1 MHKLYLLY
9 SWLIRV
15 LLYFFPDMP
24 IIMKFRGYLYSIPMS
39 GCKRNFQVASSA
51 NLKGLENITIGKN
64 CFFASNTII
73 DASTKLILND
83 DVMIGYSS
91 IIVTGNHSIVNG
103 SYRFGKPIRR
113 QITIGRGTW
122 IGANCVILPGVSIT
136 NSCCVAAG
144 SVVNKSITEPGVFY
158 RKSSP
163 VIKPNRELSDE

>member
-1 MHKLYLLY
+1 
-9 SWLIRV
+9 
-15 LLYFFPDMP
+15 
-24 IIMKFRGYLYSIPMS
+24 
-39 GCKRNFQVASSA
+39 
-51 NLKGLENITIGKN
+51 
-64 CFFASNTII
+64 
-73 DASTKLILND
+73 
-83 DVMIGYSS
+83 MIGYSS

-113 QITIGRGTW
+113 QITIRRGTW

-144 SVVNKSITEPGVFY
+144 SVVNKFITEPGVFY